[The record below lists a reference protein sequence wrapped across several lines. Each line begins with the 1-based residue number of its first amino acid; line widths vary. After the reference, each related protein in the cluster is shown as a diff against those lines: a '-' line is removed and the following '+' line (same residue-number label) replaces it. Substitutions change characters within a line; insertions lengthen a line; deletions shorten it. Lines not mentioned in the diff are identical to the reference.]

1 MSLQRGASFHV
12 DFNQPLALYW
22 REFAMPRRCLAVVVN
37 PRGGK
42 CLGVP
47 VLHRVSPLFAKAGID
62 LNVHMTDR
70 PGHARDIAR
79 NLDQNAVQGI
89 CVVGGDGTFHEVV
102 DGLMHRNEPIS
113 IPVGIIPAGTG
124 NSLVQHLNCKDPAQA
139 AMQIV
144 AGRTMPL
151 DVVRVAMGD
160 QTAYCA
166 NIVGWGAV
174 SDINIRAEKLRML
187 GTSRYALAALI
198 EILRAKRR
206 RAKIFLDGQVLEGSF
221 LFFMACNG
229 KFTGA
234 DMKLTPGAEIGDGMI
249 DIALI
254 RDASRWQMLK
264 LFTKVFDGSH
274 VSLDF
279 IEFYQVRSFEIQT
292 ETPDRMNLDGEMRG
306 TSPVAGEVM
315 PAALSIFY

>member
-1 MSLQRGASFHV
+1 
-12 DFNQPLALYW
+12 
-22 REFAMPRRCLAVVVN
+22 MPRRCLAVVLN

-42 CLGVP
+42 RRGVP
-47 VLHRVSPLFAKAGID
+47 VLKRISPFFAKAGIE
-62 LNVHMTDR
+62 LNVHMTER
-70 PGHARDIAR
+70 PGHAHEIAR
-79 NLDQNAVQGI
+79 SLDQNSVQGI

-113 IPVGIIPAGTG
+113 IPLGIIPAGTG
-124 NSLVQHLNCKDPAQA
+124 NSLAQHLNCKDPMQA
-139 AMQIV
+139 ALQIV

-151 DVVRVAMGD
+151 DVVRVSMGD
-160 QTAYCA
+160 KTAYCS

-174 SDINIRAEKLRML
+174 SDINIMAEKLRIL
-187 GTSRYALAALI
+187 GKSRYAAAALL

-206 RAKIFLDGQVLEGSF
+206 RAKILLDGRMLQDSF
-221 LFFMACNG
+221 LFFIACNG

-249 DIALI
+249 DVALV
-254 RDASRWQMLK
+254 RNASRWQMLK

>member
-1 MSLQRGASFHV
+1 
-12 DFNQPLALYW
+12 
-22 REFAMPRRCLAVVVN
+22 MPRRCLAVVLN

-42 CLGVP
+42 RRGVP
-47 VLHRVSPLFAKAGID
+47 VLKRISPFFAKAGIE
-62 LNVHMTDR
+62 LNVHMTER
-70 PGHARDIAR
+70 PGHAHEIAR
-79 NLDQNAVQGI
+79 NLDQNSVQGV

-113 IPVGIIPAGTG
+113 IPLGIIPAGTG
-124 NSLVQHLNCKDPAQA
+124 NSLAQHLNCKDPMQA
-139 AMQIV
+139 ALQIV

-151 DVVRVAMGD
+151 DVVRVSMGD
-160 QTAYCA
+160 QTAFCT

-174 SDINIRAEKLRML
+174 SDINIMAEKLRIL
-187 GTSRYALAALI
+187 GKSRYAAAALL

-206 RAKIFLDGQVLEGSF
+206 RAKILLDGRMLQDSF
-221 LFFMACNG
+221 LFFIACNG

-249 DIALI
+249 DVALV
-254 RDASRWQMLK
+254 RNASRWQMLK